1 MAIQGPRILQNTVS
15 SGTGPFALLTPTPP
29 TFQAF
34 RDVFPDGTVTTVL
47 VLDQTN
53 AVWSELLVKLTYGTP
68 DTLTVLAVISSSNGG
83 SAVSFTTAN
92 KMVIQCMP
100 SYGSQAVDRMKQ
112 AVRAVSLTNL
122 ALSSVVAGLVVDGV
136 TLSAGHR
143 LGLFGQT
150 TATERGIWVVPA
162 SGSAARSLDFNAG
175 DVVSA
180 AVIPCLGGTV
190 HAAQVFMCTSAAG
203 SDIVG
208 TSSLT
213 FAIGVGQAGATGAT
227 GPANSL
233 AIGTVTTLS
242 AGASATATITGTA
255 PTQTLNLG
263 LPAGPTGATGAG
275 TGSVNGIVKGDGA
288 GAINLAVAGTDYVAA
303 GTATVFTKQ
312 QNFGT
317 QTLTDG
323 SAIAWNLAT
332 QQVARVTLGGNRQLS
347 NPSNLVDGGTYILI
361 VKQDGAGSRTLTYG
375 TQYKW
380 AGASPPTLSTG
391 ANAVD
396 ILTFVS
402 DGTYLYGVAQK
413 AFG

>member
-53 AVWSELLVKLTYGTP
+53 AVWSELLVKLTYGAP

-83 SAVSFTTAN
+83 SAVSFTTAS
-92 KMVIQCMP
+92 KLVIQCMP
-100 SYGSQAVDRMKQ
+100 SYGSQAVDRIKQ
-112 AVRAVSLTNL
+112 AVRAVSLTNVT
-122 ALSSVVAGLVVDGV
+122 LSSVAVGLVVDGV
-136 TLSAGHR
+136 TISAGDR
-143 LGLFGQT
+143 VGLFGQT
-150 TATERGIWVVPA
+150 TATERGIYVVPA
-162 SGSAARSLDFNAG
+162 SGSAARSLDFSAG
-175 DVVSA
+175 DVVSS

-190 HAAQVFMCTSAAG
+190 HAAQVFMCTSAIG

-213 FAIGVGQAGATGAT
+213 FAIGVGQAGATGAA

-233 AIGTVTTLS
+233 AIGTVSTLS
-242 AGASATATITGTA
+242 AGASASATISGTA

-263 LPAGPTGATGAG
+263 IPAGSTGATGAG
-275 TGSVNGIVKGDGA
+275 TGSVNGLVKGNGS
-288 GAINLAVAGTDYVAA
+288 GAINLAVPGTDYVAPNVS
-303 GTATVFTKQ
+303 TTFTSQ

-317 QTLTDG
+317 ATLTDA
-323 SAIAWNLAT
+323 SSIAWNLAT
-332 QQVARVTLGGNRQLS
+332 QQVARVTLGGNRTLA
-347 NPSNLVDGGTYILI
+347 NPSNLVDGGTYILT
-361 VKQDGAGSRTLTYG
+361 VKQDGTGSRTLLYG
-375 TQYKW
+375 SAYKW
-380 AGASPPTLSTG
+380 AGASSPTLSTN

-396 ILTFVS
+396 ILTFIS